1 MAAPTMTTD
10 ERNAVSFTPIKGG
23 ERIAALDALRGLA
36 IFGILFVNASYF
48 GLPMMETV
56 QPDLDPALE
65 AGGSAPNWFAAWFVK
80 TFFEM
85 KFISMFSMMFG
96 ISAALQFDRARRS
109 GSNFDGF
116 YLRRLL
122 ILLGFGVLHAVAFFY
137 GDVLTIYALLGLSL
151 LIFCRLKTAILL
163 PIIVGLMT
171 ISAFL
176 TTGMML
182 LESLAPDTESAQTTG
197 QATRTGWDAI
207 MNSGFQPQ
215 SSVYIDAETIAHQEG
230 PYLDL
235 LIFRTLAWFM
245 ALFTGVLTYGWHI
258 MGMFALGVVIKRSA
272 FFTGNGAGAR
282 LRFWMMLLLPLGLL
296 IEGLAAWVHL
306 TETDSVWNEVLLIL
320 AREFSTV
327 VVMLGYAATLVTLVN
342 MNVASVLFGWLAKVG
357 RMALTNYLLESL
369 IMTTIFEYYGFGL
382 FGKMSR
388 VDLILASAVIC
399 VILTVFSVLWLR
411 WFSRGPMEWLWRM
424 LAYMRR
430 PALKRG

>member
-1 MAAPTMTTD
+1 MSTD

-48 GLPMMETV
+48 GLPMMEAM
-56 QPDLDPALE
+56 QPDLDSALG
-65 AGGSAPNWFAAWFVK
+65 ADGSAPNWFAGWFVK

-96 ISAALQFDRARRS
+96 IGAALQFDRARRS

-151 LIFCRLKTAILL
+151 LVFCRLKTAILL

-182 LESLAPDTESAQTTG
+182 LESLAPDAQSTLTTEQV
-197 QATRTGWDAI
+197 TRTGWDAI
-207 MNSGFQPQ
+207 RNSGFQPQ
-215 SSVYIDAETIAHQEG
+215 SAVYIDAETIAHQEG
-230 PYLDL
+230 PYRDL
-235 LIFRTLAWFM
+235 LIFRVLSWLM
-245 ALFTGVLTYGWHI
+245 GLITGVLTYGWHI
-258 MGMFALGVVIKRSA
+258 MGMFALGVVIKRSD
-272 FFTGNGAGAR
+272 FFIPSESGRR
-282 LRFWMMLLLPLGLL
+282 LRFWMMSLLPFGLV
-296 IEGLAAWVHL
+296 IEGLAGWSQL
-306 TETDSVWNEVLLIL
+306 TQTDSIWSDILLVV

-327 VVMLGYAATLVTLVN
+327 IVMLGYAAALVTLVQ
-342 MNVASVLFGWLAKVG
+342 MNVASRLFGWLGMVG

-369 IMTTIFEYYGFGL
+369 IMTTIFEYYGLGL

-388 VDLILASAVIC
+388 IDLILVSAVIC
-399 VILTVFSVLWLR
+399 VTLTAFSVFWLR
-411 WFSRGPMEWLWRM
+411 GFSRGPMEWIWRT

-430 PALKRG
+430 PAPKRG